1 MSTLKTTILLSALAC
16 LTMSSAA
23 FAQDNVPVKAPESL
37 KNVPFK
43 IEGVD
48 GFLQSLGI
56 DPKTEIKLSKK
67 ELRSLAESNY
77 NDIIVARLGTTAF
90 SFNFF
95 TLTV

>member
-16 LTMSSAA
+16 LAMFSTA

-43 IEGVD
+43 IEGVE
-48 GFLQSLGI
+48 GFLHSLGI

-67 ELRSLAESNY
+67 ELRQDGPTFHERACPSRRGLPLLPRS
-77 NDIIVARLGTTAF
+77 IR
-90 SFNFF
+90 S
-95 TLTV
+95 

>member
-48 GFLQSLGI
+48 LSLI
-56 DPKTEIKLSKK
+56 HI
-67 ELRSLAESNY
+67 
-77 NDIIVARLGTTAF
+77 
-90 SFNFF
+90 
-95 TLTV
+95 